1 MAEWSLDLSKY
12 ANGAKAKIREVRRNY
27 AFGLYS
33 SIVKKTPVD
42 TGRARGNWN
51 ISVGEP
57 DTTTSERKTAK
68 YTNPEKV
75 PLANNDESIY
85 ISNNLPYIATLEY
98 GGFPSPV
105 KKGTK
110 VSKKGEKPAR
120 YEIRSE
126 GGFSKQ
132 APEGMVGVTV
142 ANSENIFDS
151 AVKKVEGV

>member
-1 MAEWSLDLSKY
+1 MAQWSLDLSKY
-12 ANGAKAKIREVRRNY
+12 VDEKKAQIKEVRKAY

-51 ISVGEP
+51 VSIGSPDMSVT
-57 DTTTSERKTAK
+57 DKKRKTPK
-68 YTNPEKV
+68 SKKSMPE
-75 PLANNDESIY
+75 ANGDESIY
-85 ISNNLPYIATLEY
+85 ISNNLPYITTLEY
-98 GGFPSPV
+98 GGYPSPV
-105 KKGTK
+105 KKGTYN
-110 VSKKGEKPAR
+110 KKTKT

-142 ANSENIFDS
+142 ANSENIFNAAVRS
-151 AVKKVEGV
+151 VKK